1 MEDKAK
7 MINPELFYKELTR
20 YNISCFTGVP
30 DSLLKDFC
38 AYITDCSKNHTI
50 CANEGNA
57 VALACGH
64 YLATQEPALVY
75 MQNSG
80 IGNIINPLLSLADKD
95 VYNIPFLML
104 IGWRGEPGIKDEPQ
118 HKTQGRLTLKLLDTV
133 GIKYEI
139 LNENFEE
146 QVQKAVTYMKET
158 KEPFALVARKGI
170 FDKYELHNKQIN
182 TYEMTREQ
190 AIRNILKKLPQNSF
204 IVSTTGYTSREL
216 YEAREEHSHDF
227 LTVGSMGHASSIALG
242 IALSKPDK
250 EIFCFDGD
258 GALLMHMGAVPV
270 IASKSLTNFKHII
283 FNNEAHDSVG
293 AQPTASKYIN
303 FKCLYNNVFSVSS
316 EKELLEILPDFIQI
330 NKTALLEIKVKCG
343 ARKDLGRPKESPIEN
358 KKLFMEKL
366 ND

>member
-1 MEDKAK
+1 
-7 MINPELFYKELTR
+7 MIKPENLYNELIKH
-20 YNISCFTGVP
+20 NISCFAGVP

-38 AYITDCSKNHTI
+38 AYITDYSKNHTI

-64 YLATQEPALVY
+64 YLATQKPALVY

-104 IGWRGEPGIKDEPQ
+104 IGWRGEPEVKDEPQ
-118 HKTQGRLTLKLLDTV
+118 HKTQGKLTLKLLDTV

-139 LNENFEE
+139 LDENFKK
-146 QVQKAVTYMKET
+146 QIQKAAKYMTET
-158 KEPFALVARKGI
+158 GEPFALIARKGI
-170 FDKYELHNKQIN
+170 FEKYELINKSSN
-182 TYEMTREQ
+182 NYEMTREEV
-190 AIRNILKKLPQNSF
+190 IKKIINELPQNSF

-216 YEAREEHSHDF
+216 YEARDEHSNDF

-270 IASKSLTNFKHII
+270 IASKKLKNFKHII

-303 FKCLYNNVFSVSS
+303 FKSLYKNVYTVSN
-316 EKELLEILPDFIQI
+316 EKELFEILSEFISL
-330 NKTALLEIKVKCG
+330 KETALLEIKVKCG
-343 ARKDLGRPKESPIEN
+343 ARKDLGRPKESPKEN